1 MNDAQNQVDKSSTR
15 TLQGRVTSSKAAK
28 TVTVSVDRQEQ
39 HGVYGKLLRR
49 STKLHAH
56 DEKGEAKV
64 TRLCRRD
71 MVEKLDGKDAKVTVQ
86 EGDLVRIA
94 ECRPLSKTKHFRV
107 VEVLARAAE

>member
-1 MNDAQNQVDKSSTR
+1 MNDAQNQADNGSTR
-15 TLQGRVTSSKAAK
+15 TLQGRVTSSKSAK

-56 DEKGEAKV
+56 DEKGE
-64 TRLCRRD
+64 CH
-71 MVEKLDGKDAKVTVQ
+71 

>member
-1 MNDAQNQVDKSSTR
+1 MSDAQNQVEKSGTR

-56 DEKGEAKV
+56 DEKGE
-64 TRLCRRD
+64 CH
-71 MVEKLDGKDAKVTVQ
+71 

>member
-1 MNDAQNQVDKSSTR
+1 MNDTQTTAR

-28 TVTVSVDRQEQ
+28 TVTVMVDRQGQ
-39 HGVYGKLLRR
+39 HGLYGKLLRR

-56 DEKGEAKV
+56 DENGE
-64 TRLCRRD
+64 CH
-71 MVEKLDGKDAKVTVQ
+71 

>member
-1 MNDAQNQVDKSSTR
+1 MNEAQNQAGNGSTR
-15 TLQGRVTSSKAAK
+15 TLQGRVTSSKSAK

-56 DEKGEAKV
+56 DEKGE
-64 TRLCRRD
+64 CH
-71 MVEKLDGKDAKVTVQ
+71 